1 MPETELPPIAPAN
14 ADAGRAWNGPDGV
27 YWAEHEAVFDASLA
41 RYRDAF
47 LAAAGITARDRV
59 LDIGCGNG
67 ETTRDAARIATSG
80 SALGLDLSAPMVE
93 RARARAE
100 EEGLT
105 NVEFRQG
112 DAQIYPF
119 DPQTFDAAISR
130 TGAMFFAD
138 PDAAFANIAGAL
150 RPGGRL
156 TLLVWQPLPRNHWIR
171 EFAGAL
177 AAGREVP
184 TPPPGAPGPFSL
196 ADADR
201 ARPLLSRAG
210 FSQIVFED
218 ARELMFFGRD
228 AGEAFRFI
236 VGQGFAKNLLGDLDD
251 DARARA
257 LEALQATIDAHETP
271 DGVLYPSAVWIIT
284 AHS

>member
-1 MPETELPPIAPAN
+1 MPETKLPPIAPAN
-14 ADAGRAWNGPDGV
+14 ADAERAWNGPDGV

-47 LAAAGITARDRV
+47 FAAASIAAGDRV

-67 ETTRDAARIATSG
+67 QTTRDAARIATSG
-80 SALGLDLSAPMVE
+80 SALGLDLSAAMLA
-93 RARARAE
+93 RARQRAE
-100 EEGLT
+100 EEGLK
-105 NVEFRQG
+105 NVDFRQG

-119 DPQTFDAAISR
+119 DRQTFDAVISR

-138 PDAAFANIAGAL
+138 PGAAFANIAGAL

-171 EFAGAL
+171 DFAGAL
-177 AAGREVP
+177 AAGRE
-184 TPPPGAPGPFSL
+184 PPAPPSGAPGPFSL

-201 ARPLLSRAG
+201 VRPLLSGAG

-218 ARELMFFGRD
+218 ASELMFFGRD

-236 VGQGFAKNLLGDLDD
+236 VGQGFATNLLRDLDD
-251 DARARA
+251 DARAHA
-257 LEALQATIDAHETP
+257 LEALRATIDAHETP
-271 DGVLYPSAVWIIT
+271 DGVLYASAAWIIT